1 MTRAATVILS
11 QYTPVGSLH
20 QLLDRNAD
28 TGRGGLGYL
37 LKDRVAH
44 VRHFLGVVREKAS
57 GATIIDPD
65 IVVVLV
71 GDSRRRG
78 TLATLTPREEE
89 VLGLMAQGL
98 ANPQIAQRLV
108 VSEAAVQKHVG
119 GIFANCRCPTT
130 VTVESSRFSPISTKH
145 DPLTSSSMSDL
156 PFRVS
161 CRGLLLAGER
171 ILLAEH
177 RIGSAGTVWVGPG
190 GGMEAGESHHD
201 ALARELH
208 EETGLIVTDDHVP
221 QPVWIQ
227 TAVLPP
233 MRSDGYE
240 GVVNHYFL
248 IRVDHFEPASGVT
261 AGAAGHPEREGIVHL
276 RWWTLAEIEAA
287 HGTGVRFSPRALP
300 DLLGQLLRDGVPPSP
315 VAIGL

>member
-1 MTRAATVILS
+1 
-11 QYTPVGSLH
+11 
-20 QLLDRNAD
+20 
-28 TGRGGLGYL
+28 
-37 LKDRVAH
+37 
-44 VRHFLGVVREKAS
+44 
-57 GATIIDPD
+57 
-65 IVVVLV
+65 
-71 GDSRRRG
+71 
-78 TLATLTPREEE
+78 
-89 VLGLMAQGL
+89 
-98 ANPQIAQRLV
+98 
-108 VSEAAVQKHVG
+108 
-119 GIFANCRCPTT
+119 
-130 VTVESSRFSPISTKH
+130 
-145 DPLTSSSMSDL
+145 
-156 PFRVS
+156 
-161 CRGLLLAGER
+161 
-171 ILLAEH
+171 
-177 RIGSAGTVWVGPG
+177 
-190 GGMEAGESHHD
+190 MEAGESHHD

-227 TAVLPP
+227 TAVLPA